1 MSILPQNNLKEQ
13 LARHSNAAQS
23 KLSLAKPKPGAFSF
37 KKKTSSGTT
46 KVEVPTKV
54 TSCNVLA
61 NRNVNV
67 PKNSVMTQSPLTFSN
82 KLERPQKSKINNFF
96 PVSSKGMSNSST
108 PAGNCAPAGQTPSAV
123 SATKVT
129 TALTKSDNQF
139 TSGNGGNS
147 TGLDASLGISID
159 DWDDFDDFETP
170 PAKAKND
177 SFSSEKS
184 GKSANPVSSFGEE
197 KTQHTEKLNHDASLR
212 TPELSSSFGNKTGL
226 SRSEQSRMDTDELEH
241 GVDKSAVSPGPSS
254 NQDPAEFEIEDSPV
268 RKPRRR
274 RLPSVHL
281 TSVLSDSEEDKD
293 DVVET
298 FKEKTDDKKKWVD
311 PKVIQLNDNSEPEDD
326 LDYIPPSPIRDQI
339 SYTTSAL
346 ETSRSKSA
354 GAESRDSPVQSK
366 GPTTTLPEPSD
377 HHSKDKTNEQLF
389 SIMESICSLVDS
401 IPEHELIG
409 LSCGDELLLKRAQR
423 KRILATGG
431 GGLLKIQQPDSTVIS
446 EPRFTEKS
454 LSCDT
459 SSVMS
464 CSTSVPIDFKK
475 PPQIRRSSVISLDY
489 DSDLSDSIINTQPL
503 YSKNSG
509 TVSVKNQSTCD
520 SPSALSLS
528 KPSFDFSKKTS
539 TDLDDSD
546 LFFSPKKPVETVVQ
560 KKSNT
565 PAAFTP
571 AEEMVLDEFYDDYFD
586 IDDFN
591 DSDIPDYYDEP
602 PNSSTVTTTVK
613 EGGPSKSSWDKK
625 PTTPAPTPKPSTVC
639 SPEPTF
645 RNPAHDR
652 FRGYNFPHSQEMMKI
667 FHKRFGLHQ
676 FRFNQLEAI
685 NATIQTED
693 TFVLMPTGGGK
704 SLCYQ
709 LPACVSPGVTVVIS
723 PLKSLIVDQ
732 VQKLTTLDIPATSL
746 SGNVSES
753 EAGRIYMQL
762 SRKDPII
769 KLLYVTPEK
778 VSASNKLISALHNL
792 YERGLLAR
800 FVIDEAH
807 CVSQWGHD
815 FRPDYKKLHELRQ
828 KFPKV
833 PMMALTATATPRVQ
847 KDILNQL
854 NMTRPQVFTMSFN
867 RTNLKYAVLPKKPKK
882 VDEDCINWIKKHY
895 PRDSGI
901 VYCLSRN
908 DCDAMAESLQRA
920 QILALS
926 YHAGLSD
933 SDREYVQN
941 KWINQDGCQ
950 VICATIAFGMGID
963 KPDVRY
969 VIHASLPKSVEGY
982 YQESGRAGRDGE
994 ISHCILFYSY
1004 TDVHRIKRI
1013 ISMDREGDRHTKAT
1027 HFNNLHSMVHFC
1039 ENMMECRRIQ
1049 LLAYFGEMKFNK
1061 SFCKEHPDVSCD
1073 NCAKP
1078 NQYKMRNVTEDVK
1091 KIVRFAQENCEKVGA
1106 RFGRTSQQNR
1116 LTLNMLVDIFIGSK
1130 SAKVQTGMFGMGGA
1144 YSRHNADRLF
1154 KKLVLDNI
1162 LVEDLYITN
1171 NGQAV
1176 SYISAGPKAMNVL
1189 SGHMQVEF
1197 YETESASSIRKH
1209 KAAVAKNVSQRE
1221 EKVQE
1226 CLKELTDLC
1235 KQLGKAFGIHYYN
1248 IFSTATLK
1256 KISEKLSSDAEVL
1269 LQIDGV
1275 TEDKLEKYGAEVI
1288 QLLEKYS
1295 AWQLPEEEQTVSGGD
1310 GWIDTAQGR
1319 TYGDSED
1326 DTESSTYFNNKPA
1339 QGQKRKKA
1347 PFFKYSKKKKAY
1359 GNSSGNSKGRGY
1371 SSNKS
1376 FSSYSYRGGS
1386 KAAGRGSRS
1395 TAGDTSAGRRPGIM
1409 SVPTPQTSQRPFLKP
1424 TFSYL
1429 D

>member
-1 MSILPQNNLKEQ
+1 MISSWCDCNHLPF
-13 LARHSNAAQS
+13 A
-23 KLSLAKPKPGAFSF
+23 
-37 KKKTSSGTT
+37 
-46 KVEVPTKV
+46 
-54 TSCNVLA
+54 C
-61 NRNVNV
+61 
-67 PKNSVMTQSPLTFSN
+67 
-82 KLERPQKSKINNFF
+82 
-96 PVSSKGMSNSST
+96 
-108 PAGNCAPAGQTPSAV
+108 
-123 SATKVT
+123 
-129 TALTKSDNQF
+129 
-139 TSGNGGNS
+139 
-147 TGLDASLGISID
+147 
-159 DWDDFDDFETP
+159 
-170 PAKAKND
+170 
-177 SFSSEKS
+177 
-184 GKSANPVSSFGEE
+184 
-197 KTQHTEKLNHDASLR
+197 
-212 TPELSSSFGNKTGL
+212 
-226 SRSEQSRMDTDELEH
+226 
-241 GVDKSAVSPGPSS
+241 
-254 NQDPAEFEIEDSPV
+254 
-268 RKPRRR
+268 
-274 RLPSVHL
+274 
-281 TSVLSDSEEDKD
+281 
-293 DVVET
+293 
-298 FKEKTDDKKKWVD
+298 
-311 PKVIQLNDNSEPEDD
+311 
-326 LDYIPPSPIRDQI
+326 
-339 SYTTSAL
+339 
-346 ETSRSKSA
+346 
-354 GAESRDSPVQSK
+354 
-366 GPTTTLPEPSD
+366 
-377 HHSKDKTNEQLF
+377 
-389 SIMESICSLVDS
+389 
-401 IPEHELIG
+401 
-409 LSCGDELLLKRAQR
+409 R

-431 GGLLKIQQPDSTVIS
+431 GGLLRMQQPDSTVIS
-446 EPRFTEKS
+446 EPSFKEKS
-454 LSCDT
+454 SFSCDM

-464 CSTSVPIDFKK
+464 SSSSVLLDSKK
-475 PPQIRRSSVISLDY
+475 PAQTRRSSVISVDY
-489 DSDLSDSIINTQPL
+489 DSDHSDSIINMQPL
-503 YSKNSG
+503 HSKSSA
-509 TVSVKNQSTCD
+509 TYMKNR
-520 SPSALSLS
+520 SPSTHSLTN
-528 KPSFDFSKKTS
+528 PSFNFSQKTS
-539 TDLDDSD
+539 TDLDGSD
-546 LFFSPKKPVETVVQ
+546 LFFSPKKPETVVQ
-560 KKSNT
+560 NKCNT
-565 PAAFTP
+565 PAPSIT
-571 AEEMVLDEFYDDYFD
+571 EEDLDDFYMDDFD
-586 IDDFN
+586 IDDLN
-591 DSDIPDYYDEP
+591 DSDIPDYFDGP

-613 EGGPSKSSWDKK
+613 EGGPSKFSWEKK
-625 PTTPAPTPKPSTVC
+625 PTTPVPTPKPSKIC
-639 SPEPTF
+639 SPEPNF

-652 FRGYNFPHSQEMMKI
+652 FRGFNFPHSQEMMKI

-685 NATIQTED
+685 NATILAED

-709 LPACVSPGVTVVIS
+709 LPACVLPGVTVVIS

-746 SGNVSES
+746 SGGRSDS

-762 SRKDPII
+762 SRKEPII

-778 VSASNKLISALHNL
+778 VSASNKLISAMQNL

-815 FRPDYKKLHELRQ
+815 FRPDYKRLHELRQ
-828 KFPKV
+828 KFPNV

-882 VDEDCINWIKKHY
+882 VDEDCISWIKKYY

-901 VYCLSRN
+901 IYCLSRN

-920 QILALS
+920 RILALS

-933 SDREYVQN
+933 GDREHVQS

-1004 TDVHRIKRI
+1004 ADVHRIKRI
-1013 ISMDREGDRHTKAT
+1013 INLDKEGDRHTKAT

-1061 SFCKEHPDVSCD
+1061 SFCKDHADVSCD

-1091 KIVRFAQENCEKVGA
+1091 KIVKFVQEN
-1106 RFGRTSQQNR
+1106 
-1116 LTLNMLVDIFIGSK
+1116 LH

-1162 LVEDLYITN
+1162 LVEDLYVTN
-1171 NGQAV
+1171 NGQTV
-1176 SYISAGPKAMNVL
+1176 VYISAGSKAMAVL

-1197 YETESASSIRKH
+1197 YETESASSVRKH
-1209 KAAVAKNVSQRE
+1209 KAAVAQISRRE

-1256 KISEKLSSDAEVL
+1256 KISEKLSSDPEVL

-1288 QLLEKYS
+1288 QVLQKYS
-1295 AWQLPEEEQTVSGGD
+1295 EWQLP
-1310 GWIDTAQGR
+1310 DTAQGR
-1319 TYGDSED
+1319 TYGDD
-1326 DTESSTYFNNKPA
+1326 GDNTESSTYFRSKPA

-1347 PFFKYSKKKKAY
+1347 PFFNYSKKKKTY
-1359 GNSSGNSKGRGY
+1359 GNTSANSKGCVMSGD
-1371 SSNKS
+1371 
-1376 FSSYSYRGGS
+1376 
-1386 KAAGRGSRS
+1386 AS
-1395 TAGDTSAGRRPGIM
+1395 TGRRPGFLT
-1409 SVPTPQTSQRPFLKP
+1409 VPTPQTNQRPFLKP
-1424 TFSYL
+1424 AFSHL
-1429 D
+1429 G